1 MNQLSKWKQELQKLQ
16 QANYQQTDNE
26 LFNVYRHSLLDIR
39 EKLKVYTENA
49 ENLSFSTRLEVER
62 LFSVAD
68 EISSILQAS
77 TPKIEKAVR
86 GYSVKQAE
94 QGYYGVW
101 YTLEQSQNITLGMPL
116 INHEY
121 VRELVNRPVA
131 GKRLSTRLYQARDTL
146 ARNMTHN
153 IITGLFE
160 GKSYAEIAQGVNE
173 ETEASY
179 KQALRIARTE
189 AGRTQAATTQHGYER
204 AKELGID
211 LKKQWLATL
220 DKHTRHSHQELDGQ
234 IVDIEEC
241 FSIRGHEAE
250 GPCLFGIAS
259 EDINC
264 RCTTIEVVDGIS
276 PELRRDNETK
286 EMVSYRNYGDWLK
299 SKIDANNN
307 ETAYNEEKPFV
318 KPFIDHN
325 LSRNEAIKRLRDKF
339 NMQISETS
347 RTKLSETALNQTYT
361 VLDAFEILY
370 NSLPQ
375 KTPQIRALTKSKAG
389 QAIAWY
395 SRTSLNSNPVEF
407 GINTLYFKGD
417 SALKSLVEA
426 NVKSGWFSKN
436 TNANHVMVHE
446 FGHHIDFQL
455 SKIYGSQFSDAVFS
469 RMVNQYSEKYS
480 LSSIAE
486 ETGSYARSYFKANRK
501 NTETFAELFAE
512 AYGDTPREI
521 AKDFR
526 VEFEK
531 LAKEVIKDVDGA

>member
-1 MNQLSKWKQELQKLQ
+1 MNQANKWKQELQKLQ
-16 QANYQQTDNE
+16 QANYKQTDSE
-26 LFNVYRHSLLDIR
+26 LFNVYRRSLLDIR
-39 EKLKVYTENA
+39 EKLKGYTENA

-62 LFSVAD
+62 LFHVAE
-68 EISSILQAS
+68 EINDILQAS
-77 TPKIEKAVR
+77 TPEVERAIKQ
-86 GYSVKQAE
+86 YSAKQAE

-121 VRELVNRPVA
+121 VRALVNQPVA
-131 GKRLSTRLYQARDTL
+131 GKRLSKRLYQARDRL
-146 ARNMTHN
+146 AQNMTHN

-160 GKSYAEIAQGVNE
+160 GKSYAEIAGWVNE

-189 AGRTQAATTQHGYER
+189 ASRTQSATTQRGYEQ
-204 AKELGID
+204 AKELGVDI
-211 LKKQWLATL
+211 KKQWLATL

-234 IVDIEEC
+234 IVDIEEK

-264 RCTTIEVVDGIS
+264 RCTTIEVVEGIS
-276 PELRRDNETK
+276 PELRRDNESK
-286 EMVSYRNYGDWLK
+286 EMIGYQNYGDWLK
-299 SKIDANNN
+299 SKIDANDD
-307 ETAYNEEKPFV
+307 ETSYNKEEPLV

-325 LSRNEAIKRLRDKF
+325 LSRAEAIKRLRDRF
-339 NMQISETS
+339 NMQISETN
-347 RTKLSETALNQTYT
+347 RTRLSETALNQTYT
-361 VLDAFEILY
+361 VLDAFESLY

-375 KTPQIRALTKSKAG
+375 KIPQIRALTKSKAG

-395 SRTSLNSNPVEF
+395 SRSSFNNNPVEF
-407 GINTLYFKGD
+407 GINVSYFKGNN
-417 SALKSLVEA
+417 ALKGLVESG
-426 NVKSGWFSKN
+426 VSSGWFSKN
-436 TNANHVMVHE
+436 KDANHIMVHE

-469 RMVNQYSEKYS
+469 RMVNNYDDRYN
-480 LSSIAE
+480 LNLIAE
-486 ETGSYARSYFKANRK
+486 QTGGYAKSYFLANRK

-521 AKDFR
+521 AIDFR
-526 VEFEK
+526 TEFEK
-531 LAKEVIKDVDGA
+531 LAKEVIKNVNGT